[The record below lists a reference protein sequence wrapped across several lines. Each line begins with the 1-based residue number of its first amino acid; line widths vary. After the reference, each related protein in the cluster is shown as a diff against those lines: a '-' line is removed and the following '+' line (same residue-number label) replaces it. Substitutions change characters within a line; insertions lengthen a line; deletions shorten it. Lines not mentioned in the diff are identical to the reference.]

1 MKKFI
6 LIILIITVISLLLL
20 ITNCRFNPEN
30 VAVPVRGTVED
41 VEEEAIDESD
51 NEEATSEEQITDEAP
66 ALNDQT
72 SEEET
77 TEEQEEETSEEASEE
92 LEETEESSEQEN
104 IAYSNDF
111 SLKDIDGN
119 TVSLSNYQGKI
130 VVLNFFSTWCGPCIA
145 EIPDFVEVYNQY
157 KDRNIQFVGVS
168 LDSDM
173 GALKQFISENKMNYP
188 VVVDDGNVSD
198 IWSIEFIPTTYILD
212 RNGNMLNS
220 RVGQM
225 AKVDLVNLIEENI

>member
-6 LIILIITVISLLLL
+6 FIILIITMISSLFL
-20 ITNCRFNPEN
+20 IISCNFYPEK
-30 VAVPVRGTVED
+30 VAVPVRGAI
-41 VEEEAIDESD
+41 EEAEEVVEGSDIEES
-51 NEEATSEEQITDEAP
+51 TSEEQITEEESAS
-66 ALNDQT
+66 NGQE

-77 TEEQEEETSEEASEE
+77 TEDQEEETSEEASEE
-92 LEETEESSEQEN
+92 SQDTEESSEQV
-104 IAYSNDF
+104 AYNNDF
-111 SLKDIDGN
+111 NLQDIDGN

-157 KDRNIQFVGVS
+157 KNKNIQFVGVS

-188 VVVDDGNVSD
+188 VVVDDGNVSN
-198 IWSIEFIPTTYILD
+198 IWNIEFIPTTYILD
-212 RNGNMLNS
+212 RNGNILTS
-220 RVGQM
+220 RIGQM
-225 AKVDLVNLIEENI
+225 AKADLVNLIEENI